1 MFQRIIEDVR
11 DGAVST
17 LRLIILAAA
26 IGLALLITAGFLCA
40 AAFIVTLDH
49 YGAFWACLAGAG
61 IFLIVTL
68 TAAGCYA
75 FARHRAEARERE
87 RQRAKS
93 VTHSLLADPKV
104 VAAGLQ
110 IARDIGMKR
119 LIPLLTVGGLALGLL
134 ASRHESR
141 DQAPAE

>member
-1 MFQRIIEDVR
+1 MFQRIIDDVR

-17 LRLIILAAA
+17 LRLTILAAA
-26 IGLALLITAGFLCA
+26 IVLALLITAGFLCA

-61 IFLIVTL
+61 IFLLVTL
-68 TAAGCYA
+68 IAAACYA
-75 FARHRAEARERE
+75 LTRHRAKARGEK
-87 RQRAKS
+87 QTAKS
-93 VTHSLLADPKV
+93 VTHNLLADPMV
-104 VAAGLQ
+104 VAAGLH

-134 ASRHESR
+134 ASRYENR

>member
-1 MFQRIIEDVR
+1 MFQRVIDDAR
-11 DGAVST
+11 DGAIST
-17 LRLIILAAA
+17 LRLTILAAA
-26 IGLALLITAGFLCA
+26 IVLALLITAGFLCA

-68 TAAGCYA
+68 IAAGCYA
-75 FARHRAEARERE
+75 LARHRAKGRAGE
-87 RQRAKS
+87 RQSAKS
-93 VTHSLLADPKV
+93 ATHNLLADPMV

-119 LIPLLTVGGLALGLL
+119 LIPLLTVGGIALGLL
-134 ASRHESR
+134 ASRHEGR